1 MANLRVEYIDEVF
14 DDDDSLLAEGSWC
27 VTDPLVI
34 LYGFQRR
41 QDAVIARR
49 FLDELEIDY
58 SLPSGEFWEQ
68 FSKYG
73 MHSKEAVME
82 SACKRLQW

>member
-1 MANLRVEYIDEVF
+1 MANLRVEYIDKVF

-34 LYGFQRR
+34 LHGFKRR
-41 QDAVIARR
+41 KDAEIALR
-49 FLDELEIDY
+49 FLEEFDIDY

-68 FSKYG
+68 FTKYG
-73 MHSKEAVME
+73 MHSREAVRE
-82 SACKRLQW
+82 RACERLQW